1 MSASDYE
8 GLDDEGEF
16 GLQLMAYSED
26 HIALAAE
33 YALGTLDAD
42 ERAQVAA
49 MMLVDQE
56 FAAVVQAWEFRL
68 GVLNQMVG
76 TIEPRPIVWENIRA
90 EIARTESSHDAPAAP
105 PVLSDAPLPE
115 SYSSEPPSS
124 EPSAPESPAPDSP
137 SPESPAHEPPM
148 LDMQQPAPLESGSDA
163 IPIFPPQFVP
173 QTHAPD
179 RSIVP
184 PTPAPV
190 VDDTNV
196 IRLESRVKR
205 WRSIASA
212 VGALAAALLV
222 TLSLQIFLPDALPGA
237 LRPAPRIQTV
247 EVKTP
252 AAPLSSP
259 AQYVALLQG
268 QSGGPAFILTIDGA
282 TKNFT
287 VRKVGAT
294 PEPGKSFELW
304 LISDRLPRPRSL
316 GVIGS
321 GDFTARPVLAGYDA
335 DVVNGAT
342 YAVTVEQ
349 SGGSPN
355 GQPTSAPVFS
365 GKLIE
370 TVPPSQPQAPAKK

>member
-1 MSASDYE
+1 
-8 GLDDEGEF
+8 
-16 GLQLMAYSED
+16 MAYSED

-42 ERAQVAA
+42 ERAQVVT
-49 MMLVDQE
+49 MMAVDPE
-56 FAAVVQAWEFRL
+56 FAALVQAWEFRL

-76 TIEPRPIVWENIRA
+76 TIEPRPIVWENIRR
-90 EIARTESSHDAPAAP
+90 EIARTASSQDSPSQDLFSQDLPSQDSPPEP
-105 PVLSDAPLPE
+105 PVLSDAPPPLPE
-115 SYSSEPPSS
+115 FYTPEPVSPEPSS
-124 EPSAPESPAPDSP
+124 
-137 SPESPAHEPPM
+137 
-148 LDMQQPAPLESGSDA
+148 LDAQQPAPPESNSDA
-163 IPIFPPQFVP
+163 IPIFPTQFVP

-179 RSIVP
+179 PRVLPVTPVP
-184 PTPAPV
+184 T
-190 VDDTNV
+190 VDDSNV
-196 IRLESRVKR
+196 VYLESRVKR
-205 WRSIASA
+205 WRNVASA

-222 TLSLQIFLPDALPGA
+222 TLSLQIFSPDALPGA
-237 LRPAPRIQTV
+237 LRPAPRVQTV

-252 AAPLSSP
+252 AAPLSAP

-304 LISDRLPRPRSL
+304 LISDKLPRPRSL

-335 DVVNGAT
+335 DLVNGAT

-370 TVPPSQPQAPAKK
+370 TVPPTQPQVPAKK

>member
-1 MSASDYE
+1 
-8 GLDDEGEF
+8 
-16 GLQLMAYSED
+16 MAYSED

-42 ERAQVAA
+42 ERAQVAT
-49 MMLVDQE
+49 MMAVDQE
-56 FAAVVQAWEFRL
+56 FAAIVQAWEFRL

-76 TIEPRPIVWENIRA
+76 TIEPRPVVWENIRR
-90 EIARTESSHDAPAAP
+90 EIAQTLSSQDSSEAP
-105 PVLSDAPLPE
+105 PVLPDAPRPPTPE
-115 SYSSEPPSS
+115 FFSP
-124 EPSAPESPAPDSP
+124 EPS
-137 SPESPAHEPPM
+137 SPESSTTEPSSPQPPS
-148 LDMQQPAPLESGSDA
+148 LEGQQPEQPRSDSDA

-179 RSIVP
+179 PGVAP
-184 PTPAPV
+184 VAPAPI

-196 IRLESRVKR
+196 IDLESRVKR
-205 WRSIASA
+205 WRTIASA

-247 EVKTP
+247 ELKTP

-335 DVVNGAT
+335 DLVNGAT

-370 TVPPSQPQAPAKK
+370 TVPPSQPQVPAKK